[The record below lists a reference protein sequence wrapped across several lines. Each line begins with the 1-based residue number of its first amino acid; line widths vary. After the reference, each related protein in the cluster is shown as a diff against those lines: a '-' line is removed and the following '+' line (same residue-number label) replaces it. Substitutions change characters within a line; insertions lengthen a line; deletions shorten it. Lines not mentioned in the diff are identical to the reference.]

1 MFNFDKNKK
10 RIAQLGQPTQLNVRP
25 HQPAMMQTQP
35 TAGEM
40 LTQMALSKGLD
51 KGLDKGLAFAGEKLG
66 ALTEGAKAATAGAST
81 TAGATGA
88 MGALGTAMPYV
99 GAGLG
104 LAKML
109 GLFSK
114 GGKVGPLAKATY
126 AADGEK
132 VGLEFETGGR
142 GNIVEEP
149 YARNTYK
156 MKQLHPLAKA
166 YIREKTVREASQ
178 LEPEARARYIEDLR
192 RKGIS
197 PDSMY
202 HSGPKD
208 AMPILEQLFGIK

>member
-1 MFNFDKNKK
+1 M
-10 RIAQLGQPTQLNVRP
+10 
-25 HQPAMMQTQP
+25 
-35 TAGEM
+35 
-40 LTQMALSKGLD
+40 
-51 KGLDKGLAFAGEKLG
+51 
-66 ALTEGAKAATAGAST
+66 
-81 TAGATGA
+81 
-88 MGALGTAMPYV
+88 
-99 GAGLG
+99 
-104 LAKML
+104 
-109 GLFSK
+109 FSK